1 MKISDGQLH
10 TPFFLKPVGKDY
22 LWGGTR
28 LNDDFAKG
36 MDLDPLAESWECST
50 HPDGLTL
57 VGEPLCGSSSPA
69 EEEADRSGTCPSS
82 AGEDSSEE
90 EGTGHGLTLREL
102 LREHPEAVGTH
113 PLQTVREA
121 GLPEGSLPILIK
133 FIDAKQDL
141 SVQVHPDDAYAR
153 AHEHGSLGKSEMW
166 YVVDASKDAH
176 LIYGFRHD
184 MDREKLRRALSD
196 GTVEKYLQKVPVHKG
211 DIFYIE
217 AGTVHAICAGALV
230 VEVQESSN
238 LTYRLYDYRRVDR
251 NGRER
256 ELHVDKGLAVANLKG
271 SSEPRQPMR
280 VLRYTPGLGS
290 EFLCRCRYFEVEHL
304 LLNTERIRGMAGF
317 KTDSDS
323 FQVLVC
329 TDGCGVLGW
338 EDTCRGSSGE
348 AEDTLPR
355 GRDGGPLR
363 HMLPFFRGD
372 TIFVPADSV
381 PVRIHGTAQFLKIRC

>member
-28 LNDDFAKG
+28 LNDDFAK
-36 MDLDPLAESWECST
+36 DLNLDPLAESWECST

-57 VGEPLCGSSSPA
+57 VGEPLGGRTPA
-69 EEEADRSGTCPSS
+69 AETTPES
-82 AGEDSSEE
+82 
-90 EGTGHGLTLREL
+90 LTLREL

-121 GLPEGSLPILIK
+121 GLPEGSLPILVK
-133 FIDAKQDL
+133 LIDAKQDL
-141 SVQVHPDDAYAR
+141 SVQVHPDDTYAR
-153 AHEHGSLGKSEMW
+153 EHEHGSLGKSEMW
-166 YVVDASKDAH
+166 YVVDASRDAH

-196 GTVEKYLQKVPVHKG
+196 GTVEKYLQKVPVRKG
-211 DIFYIE
+211 DVFYIE

-338 EDTCRGSSGE
+338 EDT
-348 AEDTLPR
+348 
-355 GRDGGPLR
+355 
-363 HMLPFFRGD
+363 MLPFFRGD
-372 TIFVPADSV
+372 TIFVPAGSV